1 MKCIA
6 EILPDLLQSNE
17 CVVIPSF
24 GGFIIKQKSARI
36 DFELG
41 LALPPFKEIAFNIQL
56 KDNDGVLANRFSL
69 VNQIAYSESV
79 RAIQEEVTE
88 WNNTI
93 TLRKTL
99 KISKIG
105 QFWKDVEGNI
115 QFEQDRSFNL
125 LMSAYGLEVVH
136 FVSASAVETIP
147 APPQEIN
154 ILHKSNVW
162 KYAAAAAIAIPI
174 AFYSIWIPV
183 KTSAIQSGM
192 FSYQDFNPF
201 KPQRAS
207 SYLEATV
214 NIPHMEEVSIES
226 TYTDAYDASTN
237 PVILNHDESTYTVE
251 VHTMYCIAGCFASEQ
266 NANRLSQKLNLL
278 GFDCR
283 ILHEGGLYKVS
294 LGQGISEQAI
304 NNINTKANSLNIPT
318 WILK

>member
-6 EILPDLLQSNE
+6 EILPELLQSNE

-24 GGFIIKQKSARI
+24 GGFIIKQKSAHI

-56 KDNDGVLANRFSL
+56 KDNDGLLANRFSL

-79 RAIQEEVTE
+79 RAIEEEVNE

-93 TLRKTL
+93 SLRKTL

-105 QFWKDVEGNI
+105 QFWKDAEGNI

-125 LMSAYGLEVVH
+125 LMSAYGLEVIH
-136 FVSASAVETIP
+136 FVPASTEQTKTTS
-147 APPQEIN
+147 QEIN
-154 ILHKSNVW
+154 SVHKSNVW
-162 KYAAAAAIAIPI
+162 KYVAAAAIAIPI

-183 KTSAIQSGM
+183 KTPAIQSGM

-201 KPQRAS
+201 KTQLAS
-207 SYLEATV
+207 SYLEAAV
-214 NIPHMEEVSIES
+214 NIPHIENVSFES
-226 TYTDAYDASTN
+226 TYTDAYDAYTN
-237 PVILNHDESTYTVE
+237 PEIVKNERSTFTIESE
-251 VHTMYCIAGCFASEQ
+251 IMYCIAGCFASEQ
-266 NANRLSQKLNLL
+266 NASRLSHKLNLL
-278 GFDCR
+278 GFDCS

-304 NNINTKANSLNIPT
+304 NNINIKANSLNIPT

>member
-69 VNQIAYSESV
+69 VNQIVYSESV

-93 TLRKTL
+93 TLGKTL

-136 FVSASAVETIP
+136 FVPASTEDAIP
-147 APPQEIN
+147 APQEIN
-154 ILHKSNVW
+154 RPHKSNVW

-183 KTSAIQSGM
+183 KTPAIQSRM
-192 FSYQDFNPF
+192 ISYQDFNPF

-237 PVILNHDESTYTVE
+237 PVILNHDESTYAVE

-266 NANRLSQKLNLL
+266 NANRLSQKLDLL
-278 GFDCR
+278 GFDCK

-304 NNINTKANSLNIPT
+304 NNINIKAKSLNIPT

>member
-24 GGFIIKQKSARI
+24 GGFIIKEKSARI

-79 RAIQEEVTE
+79 RAIEEEVNE

-105 QFWKDVEGNI
+105 QFWKDVEGNL

-125 LMSAYGLEVVH
+125 LMSAYGLEVVY
-136 FVSASAVETIP
+136 FVPASTEEAIP
-147 APPQEIN
+147 APQEN
-154 ILHKSNVW
+154 NRPHKSNVW

-183 KTSAIQSGM
+183 KTPAIQSGM
-192 FSYQDFNPF
+192 ISYQDFNPF
-201 KPQRAS
+201 KTQLAS

-214 NIPHMEEVSIES
+214 NIPNIKEVSIES
-226 TYTDAYDASTN
+226 TYTDAYDASRN
-237 PVILNHDESTYTVE
+237 PVLFNQDQTTYRVE
-251 VHTMYCIAGCFASEQ
+251 AHTMYCIAGCFSSEQ
-266 NANRLSQKLNLL
+266 NANRLSQKLDLL
-278 GFDCR
+278 GFDCT

-304 NNINTKANSLNIPT
+304 NNINLKAKSLNIDT

>member
-56 KDNDGVLANRFSL
+56 KDNDGLLANRFSL
-69 VNQIAYSESV
+69 VNNVRYSESI
-79 RAIQEEVTE
+79 RAIEQEVNE
-88 WNNTI
+88 WNKTI
-93 TLRKTL
+93 TVGKTL

-105 QFWKDVEGNI
+105 QFWKDAEGNI

-125 LMSAYGLEVVH
+125 LLSAYGLEVIH
-136 FVSASAVETIP
+136 FVPASTEKVITTP
-147 APPQEIN
+147 LEIQRP
-154 ILHKSNVW
+154 HKSAVW
-162 KYAAAAAIAIPI
+162 KYAAAAAIALPI

-183 KTSAIQSGM
+183 KTPAIQSGM

-201 KPQRAS
+201 KTQGAS
-207 SYLEATV
+207 SYVEATV
-214 NIPHMEEVSIES
+214 NLSHIEDVSIES
-226 TYTDAYDASTN
+226 TYTDAYDAYTN
-237 PVILNHDESTYTVE
+237 PVVLTNDHSTFTVE
-251 VHTMYCIAGCFASEQ
+251 AHTMYCIAGCFSSEQ

-278 GFDCR
+278 GFSCT

-294 LGQGISEQAI
+294 LGQGISDQAI
-304 NNINTKANSLNIPT
+304 NNINLKAKSLNIDT

>member
-24 GGFIIKQKSARI
+24 GGFIIKEKSARI

-79 RAIQEEVTE
+79 RAIEEEVNE

-105 QFWKDVEGNI
+105 QFWKDVEGNL

-125 LMSAYGLEVVH
+125 LMSAYGLEVVY
-136 FVSASAVETIP
+136 FVPASTEEALP
-147 APPQEIN
+147 APQEN
-154 ILHKSNVW
+154 NRPHKSNVW

-183 KTSAIQSGM
+183 NTPAIQSGM
-192 FSYQDFNPF
+192 ISYQDFNPF
-201 KPQRAS
+201 KKQLAS

-214 NIPHMEEVSIES
+214 NIPHIKEVSIES
-226 TYTDAYDASTN
+226 TYTDAYDASRN
-237 PVILNHDESTYTVE
+237 PVLFKQDQTTYRVE
-251 VHTMYCIAGCFASEQ
+251 AHTMYCIAGCFSSEQ
-266 NANRLSQKLNLL
+266 NANRLSQKLDLL
-278 GFDCR
+278 GFDCT

-304 NNINTKANSLNIPT
+304 NNINLKAKSLNIDT